1 MPGAAAVKGE
11 TVGADPRLS
20 GWNASAEED
29 PARYR
34 VLNSPKTS
42 RQVQAEWMRRW
53 VGNQRGPAYDH
64 ITCESKADH
73 ADFLFDGRI
82 GFGALNYN
90 HAKLCGTGDHD
101 RLMDSQISTRNRHG
115 RINGKTVFFYR

>member
-1 MPGAAAVKGE
+1 LCSLETQNLQALTQRPGTTTERLWTFMVDPPGSSFMPGVVTVKGE

-53 VGNQRGPAYDH
+53 VGNQREP
-64 ITCESKADH
+64 
-73 ADFLFDGRI
+73 
-82 GFGALNYN
+82 
-90 HAKLCGTGDHD
+90 
-101 RLMDSQISTRNRHG
+101 RL
-115 RINGKTVFFYR
+115 